1 MPAALWHLI
10 RLEQPAPGA
19 VELVCDTGFYP
30 ATATLYDSANG
41 VYEVVTACF
50 PLNEPDVCA
59 QLNVLDAYSPN
70 DWTTECP

>member
-30 ATATLYDSANG
+30 ATVTLYDSANN
-41 VYEVVTACF
+41 VTEVVTACF
-50 PLNEPDVCA
+50 PLNEADICLFFD
-59 QLNVLDAYSPN
+59 QLGSYTPAEWNA
-70 DWTTECP
+70 ECP